1 MGNLQQHIDDC
12 KERKNVLKKT
22 LEELEL
28 KQAKLKFNQPISTTR
43 CCWPQ
48 AIVLTRPPPLGG
60 TCPNRHPDLHPTAAM
75 HSFCPG
81 RVSELPALLL
91 AEHPNF
97 HLWCQ
102 SSLSLCLAW
111 KCCLQHGAG
120 LQLGVGQSESFWSSF
135 GVSLHPYAAL

>member
-12 KERKNVLKKT
+12 KEKKNVLKKT

-28 KQAKLKFNQPISTTR
+28 KQAKLKFNQPVSTTR

-48 AIVLTRPPPLGG
+48 AIVLTRPPLLGG
-60 TCPNRHPDLHPTAAM
+60 TCPNRHPDLHPTAAI
-75 HSFCPG
+75 HSFCTE

-97 HLWCQ
+97 HLGCQ

-111 KCCLQHGAG
+111 EVLPAAWSWAA
-120 LQLGVGQSESFWSSF
+120 VGSE
-135 GVSLHPYAAL
+135 AI